1 MIAPRLRRFLIA
13 LLVVPAIQLLSAALL
28 PAHGADAADVALK
41 DADNTL
47 ILISAAM
54 VLLMTPGLAFFYGG
68 FVQARNV
75 LNTMVMEENFR
86 HATMEELERT
96 LLVKIKDWIERERP
110 KANACEAPW
119 KTYVREYYESL
130 YASGMSQEN
139 LANMREARIDSVG
152 EMDFANPLESA
163 TQERD

>member
-68 FVQARNV
+68 FV
-75 LNTMVMEENFR
+75 
-86 HATMEELERT
+86 
-96 LLVKIKDWIERERP
+96 
-110 KANACEAPW
+110 
-119 KTYVREYYESL
+119 
-130 YASGMSQEN
+130 
-139 LANMREARIDSVG
+139 
-152 EMDFANPLESA
+152 
-163 TQERD
+163 